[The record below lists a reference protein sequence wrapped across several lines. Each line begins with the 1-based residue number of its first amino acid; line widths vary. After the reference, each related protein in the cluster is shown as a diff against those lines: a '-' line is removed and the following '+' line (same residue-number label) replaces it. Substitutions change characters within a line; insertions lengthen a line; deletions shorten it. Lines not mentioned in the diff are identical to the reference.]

1 MSSGMGKT
9 CLHDDLSPRHVGDM
23 SSGLGLNNLEE
34 GPDSAGL
41 FVPICQT
48 SLKDVQAQ
56 IALLM
61 HLDYI
66 VLGTLLLLS
75 IVLT

>member
-9 CLHDDLSPRHVGDM
+9 CLHDDLSSRHVGDM
-23 SSGLGLNNLEE
+23 SSGLGEE

-48 SLKDVQAQ
+48 SLKDVRAQ
-56 IALLM
+56 IAPLM